1 MSRYFNYF
9 PQTLYSSNNTTSGL
23 DTITNITARFGFEA
37 SLKENSNAFYQYSIK
52 DSDTPEIIAAK
63 FYDNPERHWI
73 VLMFND
79 IVDPQ
84 YDWPLENRTLI
95 QYIDKKYSANGG
107 LSWAMNVSNVKAYY
121 KTITRTSF
129 DGTQIVEKIELDAA
143 TYANTAATNQNIVLQ
158 DGSTITQTI
167 TKSTQSYY
175 DYEVDLNETKRN
187 IKLVKSDFV
196 PQIEK
201 EFKKIIK

>member
-84 YDWPLENRTLI
+84 YDWPLENKTLI

-107 LSWAMNVSNVKAYY
+107 LSWAMNVSNVKSYY

>member
-9 PQTLYSSNNTTSGL
+9 PKTLYSSNNATNSL
-23 DTITNITARFGFEA
+23 DTITNLTARFGFES

-52 DSDTPEIIAAK
+52 DTDTPEIIAAK
-63 FYDNPERHWI
+63 FYNNPERHWI

-79 IVDPQ
+79 IIDPQ
-84 YDWPLENRTLI
+84 YDWPMENRTLM

-107 LSWAMNVSNVKAYY
+107 LSWAMNVAHVKSYY

-129 DGTQIVEKIELDAA
+129 DGTKIIEKIELDSAA
-143 TYANTAATNQNIVLQ
+143 YANTAATTENIVLQ
-158 DGSTITQTI
+158 DGSTITQEV
-167 TKSTQSYY
+167 TKSTQTYY
-175 DYEVDLNETKRN
+175 DYEVELNEQKRN

>member
-9 PQTLYSSNNTTSGL
+9 PKTLYSSNNATNSL
-23 DTITNITARFGFEA
+23 DTITNITARFGFES

-63 FYDNPERHWI
+63 FYSNPERHWI

-79 IVDPQ
+79 IIDPQ
-84 YDWPLENRTLI
+84 YDWPMENRTLM

-107 LSWAMNVSNVKAYY
+107 LSWAMNVANVKAYY

-129 DGTQIVEKIELDAA
+129 DGTKIIEKVELDSGV
-143 TYANTAATNQNIVLQ
+143 YANTAATTESIVLQ
-158 DGSTITQTI
+158 DGSTITQAV

-175 DYEVDLNETKRN
+175 DYEIELNEQKRT
-187 IKLVKSDFV
+187 IKLVKAEFV

>member
-9 PQTLYSSNNTTSGL
+9 PKTLYSSNNATSSL

-37 SLKENSNAFYQYSIK
+37 SLKENSNAFYPYSIK
-52 DSDTPEIIAAK
+52 DSDTPEIIASK
-63 FYDNPERHWI
+63 FYNNPERHWI

-79 IVDPQ
+79 IIDPQ
-84 YDWPLENRTLI
+84 YDWPMENRTLM

-107 LSWAMNVSNVKAYY
+107 LSWAMNTAHVKSYY
-121 KTITRTSF
+121 KTITRISF
-129 DGTQIVEKIELDAA
+129 DGTQIVEKIELDSAA
-143 TYANTAATNQNIVLQ
+143 YANTAATTENIVLQ
-158 DGSTITQTI
+158 DGSTITQI
-167 TKSTQSYY
+167 VTKSTQTYY
-175 DYEVDLNETKRN
+175 DYEIDLNEQKRN
-187 IKLVKSDFV
+187 IKLVKADFV

>member
-9 PQTLYSSNNTTSGL
+9 PKTLYSSNNATSSL
-23 DTITNITARFGFEA
+23 DTITNITARFGFES

-63 FYDNPERHWI
+63 FYSNPERHWI

-79 IVDPQ
+79 IIDPQ
-84 YDWPLENRTLI
+84 YDWPMENRTLM

-107 LSWAMNVSNVKAYY
+107 LSWAMNVTHVKAYY

-129 DGTQIVEKIELDAA
+129 DGTKIVEKVELDSGV
-143 TYANTAATNQNIVLQ
+143 YANTAATTESIVLQ
-158 DGSTITQTI
+158 DGSTITQAV

-175 DYEVDLNETKRN
+175 DYEIELNEQKRT
-187 IKLVKSDFV
+187 IKLVKAEFV

>member
-9 PQTLYSSNNTTSGL
+9 PKTLYSSNNATSSL
-23 DTITNITARFGFEA
+23 DTITNITARFGFES

-63 FYDNPERHWI
+63 FYSNPERHWI

-79 IVDPQ
+79 IIDPQ
-84 YDWPLENRTLI
+84 YDWPMENRTLM

-107 LSWAMNVSNVKAYY
+107 LSWAMNIANVKAYY

-129 DGTQIVEKIELDAA
+129 DGTKIIEKVELDSGV
-143 TYANTAATNQNIVLQ
+143 YANTAATTANIVLQ
-158 DGSTITQTI
+158 DGSIITQTV
-167 TKSTQSYY
+167 TKSTQTYY
-175 DYEVDLNETKRN
+175 DYEIELNEEKRT
-187 IKLVKSDFV
+187 IKLVKSEFV

>member
-9 PQTLYSSNNTTSGL
+9 PKTLYSSNNATSSL
-23 DTITNITARFGFEA
+23 DTITNITARFGFES

-63 FYDNPERHWI
+63 FYSNPERHWI

-79 IVDPQ
+79 IIDPQ
-84 YDWPLENRTLI
+84 YDWPMENRTLM

-107 LSWAMNVSNVKAYY
+107 LSWAMNIANVKAYY

-129 DGTQIVEKIELDAA
+129 DGTKIIEKVELDSGV
-143 TYANTAATNQNIVLQ
+143 YANTAATTANIVLQ
-158 DGSTITQTI
+158 DGSIITQTI
-167 TKSTQSYY
+167 TKSTQTYY
-175 DYEVDLNETKRN
+175 DYEIELNETKRN
-187 IKLVKSDFV
+187 IKLVKAEFV

>member
-1 MSRYFNYF
+1 
-9 PQTLYSSNNTTSGL
+9 L

-79 IVDPQ
+79 IIDPQ
-84 YDWPLENRTLI
+84 YDWPMENRTLM

-107 LSWAMNVSNVKAYY
+107 LSWAMNIANVKAYY

-129 DGTQIVEKIELDAA
+129 DGTKIIEKVELDSGV
-143 TYANTAATNQNIVLQ
+143 YANTAATTANIVLQ
-158 DGSTITQTI
+158 DGSTITQTV
-167 TKSTQSYY
+167 TKSTQTYY
-175 DYEVDLNETKRN
+175 DYEIELNEEKRT
-187 IKLVKSDFV
+187 IKLVKSEFV

>member
-9 PQTLYSSNNTTSGL
+9 PKTLYSSNNATNSL
-23 DTITNITARFGFEA
+23 DTITNITARFGFES

-63 FYDNPERHWI
+63 FYSNPERHWI

-79 IVDPQ
+79 IIDPQ
-84 YDWPLENRTLI
+84 YDWPMENRTLM

-107 LSWAMNVSNVKAYY
+107 LSWAMNVANVKAYY

-129 DGTQIVEKIELDAA
+129 DGTKIIEKVELDSGV
-143 TYANTAATNQNIVLQ
+143 YANTAATTESIVLQ
-158 DGSTITQTI
+158 DGSTITQAV
-167 TKSTQSYY
+167 TKSTQTYY
-175 DYEVDLNETKRN
+175 DYEIELNETKRN
-187 IKLVKSDFV
+187 IKLVKSEFV